1 MTLRDGGGRRGA
13 RSIRGAMGTYTYV
26 SAATV
31 LLLALV
37 LWLGPG
43 GGEKTTQVSLAA
55 GWQGALL
62 ESGPNSWELNAGE
75 MFALPSGSYRLTLFA
90 DDGTTLR
97 QAVYVEGEVLS
108 VGGRTIDGGDY

>member
-1 MTLRDGGGRRGA
+1 
-13 RSIRGAMGTYTYV
+13 MGTYTYV

-75 MFALPSGSYRLTLFA
+75 ALALPSGSLSA
-90 DDGTTLR
+90 DPVR
-97 QAVYVEGEVLS
+97 S
-108 VGGRTIDGGDY
+108 RWGGSPADRPC